1 MKRFIEQLEKL
12 TGKKVLLEDVNNELY
27 DCWTTGY
34 HGEVDKYGA
43 EYNVSLEE
51 AVDFVIYFDIVRKR
65 YTKEEVLSILSKLEN
80 GKSYSFT
87 PYGDITGVHVKKK
100 AILTEDIEHPK
111 MDFSIKTP
119 ENAQRA
125 INFYFHYIL
134 RCIKYDKNAAATAS
148 AKNIAKIVP
157 IDFLNY
163 MYTVFEPSNEK
174 YAIRKVIEQ
183 YNKQNPEQVEGYA
196 EKTSI
201 KEILR
206 KETKAFYEEY
216 LAKTEKYAK
225 ESFDYLKKQ
234 TERPLED
241 WYKRYDV
248 KYTLD
253 DKGNPKLDQGEYNKN
268 GYYKMRSARDT
279 ATITIREGYDKYLAK
294 EIKYAKEHYENS
306 LTKLAGR
313 ITAKGLD
320 MSKLQIKTVRLG
332 VNLNMT
338 LTDGNI
344 TIRAWTIIAE
354 GPIQRPHYRYLVK

>member
-1 MKRFIEQLEKL
+1 MKTKRFIEQLEKL
-12 TGKKVLLEDVNNELY
+12 TGKKVLL
-27 DCWTTGY
+27 
-34 HGEVDKYGA
+34 
-43 EYNVSLEE
+43 
-51 AVDFVIYFDIVRKR
+51 
-65 YTKEEVLSILSKLEN
+65 
-80 GKSYSFT
+80 
-87 PYGDITGVHVKKK
+87 
-100 AILTEDIEHPK
+100 EDIEHPK

-125 INFYFHYIL
+125 INYYFQYLI
-134 RCIKYDKNAAATAS
+134 RCIRFDKNAAATAS
-148 AKNIAKIVP
+148 AKSIAKIVP

-174 YAIRKVIEQ
+174 YAVRKVIEQ

-201 KEILR
+201 KEVLR

-216 LAKTEKYAK
+216 LARTEKYAK

-241 WYKRYDV
+241 WYKRYNV
-248 KYTLD
+248 KYTLN
-253 DKGNPKLDQGEYNKN
+253 DKNEPIINTGEYNKRE
-268 GYYKMRSARDT
+268 YSKMRNARIT
-279 ATITIREGYDKYLAK
+279 TFSTIREGYDKYLAR
-294 EIKYAKEHYENS
+294 EMKYAKTHYENS

-313 ITAKGLD
+313 ISAKGLD
-320 MSKLQIKTVRLG
+320 MSKLEIKTVHLG

-338 LTDGNI
+338 LTDGNVI
-344 TIRAWTIIAE
+344 VRAWTIIAE